1 MTQLAMSQFAWRKS
15 SRSDAG
21 SCVEVANG
29 PGVLVRDSK
38 NPESGILVVG
48 RPAWRALIGGLK
60 DDG

>member
-1 MTQLAMSQFAWRKS
+1 MSQLTWRKS
-15 SRSDAG
+15 SRSNTE

-38 NPESGILVVG
+38 NPEAGILLVG
-48 RPAWRALIGGLK
+48 RSAWRALISELK